1 MVLFARSAKDVYQ
14 AAAFLFCLRPAG
26 QLSTFFFYING
37 KLLRDLKEGKKIVT
51 STLDVGL
58 FSLSLAMIDSRL
70 RWVHIPV
77 GCARRRQAAFYFYFN
92 RKFPLIFVS
101 SRAHLLVKSQK
112 AWKSIFVYE
121 KKTIHIEKMVDF
133 FFRKKCSVFA
143 HTRRCCC
150 CFWIVSNT
158 HIERVV
164 LTNTHT
170 TVECRKMF
178 KYIYVLL
185 HFI

>member
-1 MVLFARSAKDVYQ
+1 MYWYSLQDQRRMSIKQQHSCFVWD
-14 AAAFLFCLRPAG
+14 
-26 QLSTFFFYING
+26 QLVNSQHFFYING

-58 FSLSLAMIDSRL
+58 FLSLAMIDSRL

-133 FFRKKCSVFA
+133 FFSK
-143 HTRRCCC
+143 
-150 CFWIVSNT
+150 
-158 HIERVV
+158 
-164 LTNTHT
+164 
-170 TVECRKMF
+170 KMF
-178 KYIYVLL
+178 GFCPHSPLLLLLLDCLKYT
-185 HFI
+185 HRESGAH